1 MVTHPFEHH
10 GYHIDYWVNS
20 KYVGSIKT
28 DTPDRSDMGYTGR
41 KTFTLANQITVNKNG
56 GKDIT
61 LPAGVQVTTELIPI
75 CGKIIGNTLDERL
88 NVLKQ
93 HYLNSPYK
101 KHRG

>member
-1 MVTHPFEHH
+1 MTTAPFEHH

-28 DTPDRSDMGYTGR
+28 DTPDRDQTGYVGR
-41 KTFTLANQITVNKNG
+41 QTFTLADPITVNKNG
-56 GKDIT
+56 GRDVT

-75 CGKIIGNTLDERL
+75 CGKIIGDTLEDKL

-93 HYLNSPYK
+93 HYLNTPYK
-101 KHRG
+101 QRQV